1 MVDMEMTMTFDE
13 AVEIIKEYTDCGGML
28 LDGLEQVDEEIRDED
43 YFCTPQNVKVAYRF
57 ICAKMRP
64 LFV

>member
-1 MVDMEMTMTFDE
+1 MTFDE

-28 LDGLEQVDEEIRDED
+28 LDGLEQVDKEIRDED
-43 YFCTPQNVKVAYRF
+43 YFCTPQNVKVAFRF
-57 ICAKMRP
+57 ICVKMRP